1 MIENRNGFIRSLHK
15 KSWTVSNVCTN
26 ILTTIQMTML
36 QVCLFFYLNLSIF
49 HDLIYYLC
57 AFHNL
62 CSPVSITRLS
72 PSSCGYDLTPAENF
86 LLFPHF
92 TFYGPTNG
100 RTLLKG
106 RADGHYWQFCAGQ
119 GDNTM
124 GMNLEFDSK
133 ELYSGN
139 WCPASYNLYY
149 R

>member
-1 MIENRNGFIRSLHK
+1 M
-15 KSWTVSNVCTN
+15 TV
-26 ILTTIQMTML
+26 L
-36 QVCLFFYLNLSIF
+36 QVCLFFYLNLSIY

-133 ELYSGN
+133 ELYSGT
-139 WCPASYNLYY
+139 
-149 R
+149 

>member
-1 MIENRNGFIRSLHK
+1 M
-15 KSWTVSNVCTN
+15 TV
-26 ILTTIQMTML
+26 L
-36 QVCLFFYLNLSIF
+36 QVCLFFYLNLSIY

-57 AFHNL
+57 AFHK

-133 ELYSGN
+133 ELYSGT
-139 WCPASYNLYY
+139 
-149 R
+149 